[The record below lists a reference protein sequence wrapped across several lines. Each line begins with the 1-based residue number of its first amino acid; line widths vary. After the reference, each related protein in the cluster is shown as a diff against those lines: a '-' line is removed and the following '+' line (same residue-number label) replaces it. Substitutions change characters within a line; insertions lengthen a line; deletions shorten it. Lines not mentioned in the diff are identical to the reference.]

1 VNGSVWVAS
10 YVVLWVLVVVLS
22 LAVVALLRQIGV
34 LHARLHP
41 LGANFAGEG
50 PALESP
56 APLLSDVDYGD
67 AALTLLA
74 FTSPGCEVCK
84 VLKPSFD
91 ALRRGYPE
99 ITVHEVALDQDRL
112 TFDAFNVRSTPY
124 AVAVDGAGIVRG
136 RGVVNSLEQI
146 EELLDEARAA

>member
-1 VNGSVWVAS
+1 MNGSVWVAS
-10 YVVLWVLVVVLS
+10 YVILWVLVLVLS
-22 LAVVALLRQIGV
+22 VAVVALLRQIGV

-50 PALESP
+50 PALEST
-56 APLLSDVDYGD
+56 APPIDDVTYRD
-67 AALTLLA
+67 APLTLLT

-84 VLKPSFD
+84 VLRPSLD

-99 ITVHEVALDQDRL
+99 VQLREVDLETARSV
-112 TFDAFNVRSTPY
+112 FDAFNVRSTPY
-124 AVAVDGAGIVRG
+124 VVAVDGGGIVRG

-146 EELLDEARAA
+146 EELLEVSTA

>member
-1 VNGSVWVAS
+1 MSGSVWIAS
-10 YVVLWVLVVVLS
+10 YVILWIAVLGLS
-22 LAVVALLRQIGV
+22 VAVVALLRQIGV

-50 PALESP
+50 PALEST
-56 APLLSDVDYGD
+56 APELGDVVYAD
-67 AALTLLA
+67 APLTLLA

-84 VLKPSFD
+84 VLRPSLD

-99 ITVHEVALDQDRL
+99 VQLREVDLEAARSV
-112 TFDAFNVRSTPY
+112 FDAFNVRSTPY
-124 AVAVDGAGIVRG
+124 MVTIDAGGVVRG

-146 EELLDEARAA
+146 EELLEVSTS

>member
-1 VNGSVWVAS
+1 MSGSVWIAS
-10 YVVLWVLVVVLS
+10 YVILWVLVLVLAV
-22 LAVVALLRQIGV
+22 AVVALLRQIGV

-50 PALESP
+50 PPLESH
-56 APLLSDVDYGD
+56 APVVPGTGYGD

-74 FTSPGCEVCK
+74 FTSAGCEVCK
-84 VLKPSFD
+84 VLRPSLD

-99 ITVHEVALDQDRL
+99 IQLREVDLDGSRAI
-112 TFDAFNVRSTPY
+112 FDAFNVRSTPY
-124 AVAVDGAGIVRG
+124 AVAIDRAGVVRG

-146 EELLDEARAA
+146 EELVDELV